1 MKSKLSRIAAFV
13 MCLLLTLSV
22 AAFALAETTGDA
34 AAATDATQEMSPVAA
49 LLTTFLPMVLIVVVF
64 WLFLIRP
71 QRKKDKKIKEML
83 AALKVGDRVCTI
95 GGIYG
100 TITNIRDENT
110 ITLAVGPQDVPVVF
124 ARWAIRNVEE
134 ITDRPSILLAGLFCA
149 QLHLFWFSARLW
161 IKGVGDMRNR
171 VAAWALALIC
181 LLAAGAARAEAVW
194 VREDWQQLT
203 GEYDCGGVRLSV
215 DARAM
220 ILPAGAT
227 VRLAWIPRRAAG
239 AIPPQAF
246 PNTPFSCAAGIHTP
260 PSARPAR
267 CSWRCVRR
275 SNTARTG

>member
-34 AAATDATQEMSPVAA
+34 AAAAGAANPEVSPVAA
-49 LLTTFLPMVLIVVVF
+49 LLSTFVPMVLIVVVF

-100 TITNIRDENT
+100 TIPNIRDENT

-134 ITDRPSILLAGLFCA
+134 ITVENDTEVLA
-149 QLHLFWFSARLW
+149 
-161 IKGVGDMRNR
+161 
-171 VAAWALALIC
+171 
-181 LLAAGAARAEAVW
+181 
-194 VREDWQQLT
+194 
-203 GEYDCGGVRLSV
+203 
-215 DARAM
+215 
-220 ILPAGAT
+220 
-227 VRLAWIPRRAAG
+227 
-239 AIPPQAF
+239 
-246 PNTPFSCAAGIHTP
+246 
-260 PSARPAR
+260 
-267 CSWRCVRR
+267 
-275 SNTARTG
+275 

>member
-34 AAATDATQEMSPVAA
+34 AAAAGAANPEVSPVAA
-49 LLTTFLPMVLIVVVF
+49 LLSTFVPMVLIVVVF

-100 TITNIRDENT
+100 TITNLRDENT

-134 ITDRPSILLAGLFCA
+134 ITVENDTEVLA
-149 QLHLFWFSARLW
+149 
-161 IKGVGDMRNR
+161 
-171 VAAWALALIC
+171 
-181 LLAAGAARAEAVW
+181 
-194 VREDWQQLT
+194 
-203 GEYDCGGVRLSV
+203 
-215 DARAM
+215 
-220 ILPAGAT
+220 
-227 VRLAWIPRRAAG
+227 
-239 AIPPQAF
+239 
-246 PNTPFSCAAGIHTP
+246 
-260 PSARPAR
+260 
-267 CSWRCVRR
+267 
-275 SNTARTG
+275 

>member
-34 AAATDATQEMSPVAA
+34 AAAAGAANPEVSPVAA

-134 ITDRPSILLAGLFCA
+134 ITVENDTEVLA
-149 QLHLFWFSARLW
+149 
-161 IKGVGDMRNR
+161 
-171 VAAWALALIC
+171 
-181 LLAAGAARAEAVW
+181 
-194 VREDWQQLT
+194 
-203 GEYDCGGVRLSV
+203 
-215 DARAM
+215 
-220 ILPAGAT
+220 
-227 VRLAWIPRRAAG
+227 
-239 AIPPQAF
+239 
-246 PNTPFSCAAGIHTP
+246 
-260 PSARPAR
+260 
-267 CSWRCVRR
+267 
-275 SNTARTG
+275 

>member
-1 MKSKLSRIAAFV
+1 MKSKLSSIAVFV

-34 AAATDATQEMSPVAA
+34 AAAAGAANPEVSPVAA
-49 LLTTFLPMVLIVVVF
+49 LLSTFVPMVLIVVVF

-134 ITDRPSILLAGLFCA
+134 ITVENDTEVLA
-149 QLHLFWFSARLW
+149 
-161 IKGVGDMRNR
+161 
-171 VAAWALALIC
+171 
-181 LLAAGAARAEAVW
+181 
-194 VREDWQQLT
+194 
-203 GEYDCGGVRLSV
+203 
-215 DARAM
+215 
-220 ILPAGAT
+220 
-227 VRLAWIPRRAAG
+227 
-239 AIPPQAF
+239 
-246 PNTPFSCAAGIHTP
+246 
-260 PSARPAR
+260 
-267 CSWRCVRR
+267 
-275 SNTARTG
+275 

>member
-34 AAATDATQEMSPVAA
+34 AAAAGAANPEVSPIAA
-49 LLTTFLPMVLIVVVF
+49 LLSTFVPMVLIVVVF

-134 ITDRPSILLAGLFCA
+134 ITVENDTEVLA
-149 QLHLFWFSARLW
+149 
-161 IKGVGDMRNR
+161 
-171 VAAWALALIC
+171 
-181 LLAAGAARAEAVW
+181 
-194 VREDWQQLT
+194 
-203 GEYDCGGVRLSV
+203 
-215 DARAM
+215 
-220 ILPAGAT
+220 
-227 VRLAWIPRRAAG
+227 
-239 AIPPQAF
+239 
-246 PNTPFSCAAGIHTP
+246 
-260 PSARPAR
+260 
-267 CSWRCVRR
+267 
-275 SNTARTG
+275 